1 MTDIDQVTAILRDR
15 SGMLTH
21 ATLAGGRRIAIW
33 NIAWG
38 RDDGAG
44 CDHITTNMSP
54 PTGGPIDF
62 FMTDTVLLLEDAAS
76 GISFYSSGGLR

>member
-1 MTDIDQVTAILRDR
+1 MTELDQVTAILRDR
-15 SGMLTH
+15 SGTLTH

-33 NIAWG
+33 NIVWG

-54 PTGGPIDF
+54 PTGDPVDF
-62 FMTDTVLLLEDAAS
+62 FMTDTVVLLEDIAS
-76 GISFYSSGGLR
+76 GILLFSSGGPR